1 MARSPLDAVEFFHLQ
16 VLRVLAAGGDR
27 DRLALK
33 GGANLRF
40 FFDSPR
46 LSEDMD
52 FDTAIAPTT
61 LGHKVDRLI
70 EAAALLLPLRS
81 KGITIDSWSAPKQ
94 TETTQRWKF
103 SLRVESIGSAL
114 HTKIEFS
121 RR

>member
-1 MARSPLDAVEFFHLQ
+1 MARSTLEAVEFFDLQ
-16 VLRVLAAGGDR
+16 ILRVLAAGGDR
-27 DRLALK
+27 NRLALK

-40 FFDSPR
+40 FFESPR
-46 LSEDMD
+46 MSEDMD

-61 LGHKVDRLI
+61 LGHKIDRMI

-103 SLRVESIGSAL
+103 TLRVGGIGSAV
-114 HTKIEFS
+114 H
-121 RR
+121 